1 MNLENELQQELHQI
15 LEYWLNNMVD
25 NENGGFYGR
34 RLFDET
40 LVANAPK
47 GVVLNARILWSF
59 AAAARLTGKSE
70 YIDAAGRAFEY
81 IVKHFYDY
89 EYGGVYWSVNYKG
102 EPLDTKKQVYAL
114 SFAMYGF
121 TEFFLLT
128 GNMQAKQLS
137 IELFDTI
144 EKYSHDTKLG
154 GYIEAFTREW
164 HGMEDLR
171 LSNKD
176 ANERK
181 TMNTHLHVLEAYA
194 NLYRMAPSAELK
206 TTIVHLLDVF
216 NSHIIDPV
224 NHHLGLFFDDN
235 WSRKGNLVSYGHD
248 IEAAW
253 LLCEAAD
260 VIGDEYWEMLMRK
273 QAISIA
279 DAAVEG
285 IDTDNG
291 IWYEFDPDSNYLVKE
306 KHWWPQSEAMVGF
319 MNAYQLTGREKYLD
333 HVFNSWNFIREHIK
347 DNACGEWKWGVNADY
362 SLMISEDKAGFWKCP
377 YHNSRSCMELIQRIR
392 RLKI

>member
-34 RLFDET
+34 RLFNEI

-59 AAAARLTGKSE
+59 AAAARFTGKSE

-128 GNMQAKQLS
+128 GKIKAKQLS

-181 TMNTHLHVLEAYA
+181 TMNTHLHVLEAYV

-206 TTIVHLLDVF
+206 TAIVRLLDVF
-216 NSHIIDPV
+216 NRHIIDPV

-235 WSRKGNLVSYGHD
+235 WNRKGNLVSYGHD

-253 LLCEAAD
+253 LLYEAAD
-260 VIGDEYWEMLMRK
+260 VIGDEYWEKLMQK
-273 QAISIA
+273 HAISIA

-285 IDTDNG
+285 IDTDHG
-291 IWYEFDPDSNYLVKE
+291 IWHELDPDSNCLVKE

-333 HVFNSWNFIREHIK
+333 YVFNSWNFIREHIK